1 VGVPQHAGGDIQLW
15 HSLDRAQQECG
26 ETQEGPHG
34 PDEQTGALG
43 PPPPPLP
50 PAGHGVH
57 QHTVSVLADGHDQED
72 ADEEVGL
79 DDAVDQAAEERSER
93 PVEFVPDVLCPEGQ
107 AQDEHQVRSR
117 QVGQVDFCRVQ
128 TPSSHEEDGQHKEV
142 PQQPAEADGEDAGG
156 QHSVQQ
162 GPGFPS
168 FVTGCGVRGQG
179 LALVESLELQ
189 EGPGRHPR

>member
-1 VGVPQHAGGDIQLW
+1 MGVPQHTGGDIQLR
-15 HSLDRAQQECG
+15 HSLDGAQQERG

-43 PPPPPLP
+43 PPPPPPP

-57 QHTVSVLADGHDQED
+57 QHAVAVLANGHHQED

-79 DDAVDQAAEERSER
+79 DDAIDQAAEEGAER
-93 PVEFVPDVLCPEGQ
+93 PVEFVPDVLRPEGQ
-107 AQDEHQVRSR
+107 AQDEHQVRSC
-117 QVGQVDFCRVQ
+117 QVGQVDFCRIQ
-128 TPSSHEEDGQHKEV
+128 TLSGHQEDGQHEEV

-156 QHSVQQ
+156 QHSVKQR
-162 GPGFPS
+162 PGFPS
-168 FVTGCGVRGQG
+168 FVAGRGVWGQG
-179 LALVESLELQ
+179 LALVGSLELQ

>member
-1 VGVPQHAGGDIQLW
+1 MVKNPPAIQEIRVRSLGGDIQLW

-79 DDAVDQAAEERSER
+79 DDALNC
-93 PVEFVPDVLCPEGQ
+93 PDVLCPEGQ

-128 TPSSHEEDGQHKEV
+128 TPSGHEEDGQHKEV
-142 PQQPAEADGEDAGG
+142 PQQPAKADGEDAGG

-179 LALVESLELQ
+179 LALVGSLELQ